1 MADSIEINVPAH
13 EPQDAVEVR
22 RKLTALFAERE
33 LLDEWIFALE
43 DLAPATA
50 PAAEG
55 AAFRRK
61 PSCRRRGSKSFG
73 ISAAQ
78 GTFPGVS

>member
-1 MADSIEINVPAH
+1 MADSIEINVPAL

-22 RKLTALFAERE
+22 QKLAALLAERE

-43 DLAPATA
+43 DLAPATT
-50 PAAEG
+50 PTGEG

-61 PSCRRRGSKSFG
+61 PSCRRRGSPSPG
-73 ISAAQ
+73 LSAAQ
-78 GTFPGVS
+78 GTFPIMS